1 MSQITIK
8 IVEVDPSTHSV
19 VVKFVSENSK
29 KSIDEY
35 DGLAFQV
42 PNYESVTPE
51 QFIKEIKV
59 QVSNIVKNRDAVESR
74 TGIVDISDWNGYT
87 TTIDGSDDVSELV
100 DPFLDGQAFGMFVD
114 PEVKI

>member
-8 IVEVDPSTHSV
+8 IVEVDLSTYSV

-35 DGLAFQV
+35 DGLSFRV
-42 PNYESVTPE
+42 PNYESVSPE
-51 QFIKEIKV
+51 QFIDLIKS
-59 QVSNIVKNRDAVESR
+59 QVSQVVKDRDLSELR
-74 TGIVDISDWNGYT
+74 TGKVDISAWSGYT
-87 TTIDGSDDVSELV
+87 ATVESVEV
-100 DPFLDGQAFGMFVD
+100 PEMADPFLDGQAFGMFVD